1 MWRREKEGEVPH
13 VSAYNVPHVRW
24 AALAPVS
31 SLNIVVVSEKRVSP
45 IHVSYLPLRV
55 RVTVFA
61 QSTARVFIGL
71 HRVYP

>member
-1 MWRREKEGEVPH
+1 MRGKKGEVPH
-13 VSAYNVPHVRW
+13 VSAYNDSHVRW

-31 SLNIVVVSEKRVSP
+31 SLNIVAVSEKRVSP

-55 RVTVFA
+55 RVTFFN

-71 HRVYP
+71 RTVYL